1 MKSHMIFLNRTIIN
15 RPDMEADFMFLDGE
29 KKNVEYKLEYSKTI
43 LKTVCAFANF
53 HDGIIVLGI
62 RDDGTIVGV
71 NKIEEIK
78 LNIENAINDA
88 IIPKPYF
95 EFETY
100 SEDDLKLLIVK
111 VYKGDHTPYTYHN
124 KAYMRRDTSTV
135 QVDATLYQNLIL
147 AGRNLSFEDLVSTEQ
162 NLTFDYFSFLM
173 KKQLKITSLS
183 EDLLKTLGLIE
194 SDKFNNAAML
204 LSDDNHL
211 KSSVVQLVAFS
222 DRTVNRIKDK
232 ITLESCSIL
241 KQFDE
246 CMSFYKKHVNIGE
259 IIESAYR
266 KTVEDVPIIAYRE
279 AVANMLVHR
288 DYSVAVDARIEIFSD
303 RIEIISPG
311 GLPIGLLNEE
321 FIEGRISKSRNKKL
335 ADVFLRLKIIEKLAT
350 GIRRIKEQYI
360 EQAVKPQF
368 LTSENSVV
376 IILPFVNQ
384 VVKDQ
389 NDVLFVMESI
399 LEGKENEIY
408 GIIKQ
413 SPLIKRVEIQRQ
425 IKLEKSQTIE
435 LINKLRTSGKI
446 IKVGN
451 GPATGYKVLE

>member
-1 MKSHMIFLNRTIIN
+1 
-15 RPDMEADFMFLDGE
+15 MFLDGE
-29 KKNVEYKLEYSKTI
+29 KKTVEYKLEYSKTI

-62 RDDGTIVGV
+62 RDDGTLIGV
-71 NKIEEIK
+71 EKIDELK

-88 IIPKPYF
+88 IIPKPYY
-95 EFETY
+95 EFEVH
-100 SEDDLKLLIVK
+100 SLKALNLLVVK
-111 VYKGDHTPYTYHN
+111 IYKGDHTPYTYLN
-124 KAYMRRDTSTV
+124 KAFMRRDTSTV
-135 QVDATLYQNLIL
+135 QVDATMYQNLIL
-147 AGRNLSFEDLVSTEQ
+147 AGRNLGFEDLVSSEQ
-162 NLTFDYFSFLM
+162 DLTFNYFNFLM
-173 KKQLKITSLS
+173 KKHLQITTMS

-194 SDKFNNAAML
+194 GNKYNNAAML
-204 LSDDNHL
+204 LSDENHL

-222 DRTVNRIKDK
+222 DKSVNRIKDK
-232 ITLESCSIL
+232 ITLESCSL
-241 KQFDE
+241 LQQFDE
-246 CMSFYKKHVNIGE
+246 CMSFYKKHINIGE

-288 DYSVAVDARIEIFSD
+288 DYSVDVDARIEIFSD

-321 FIEGRISKSRNKKL
+321 FVEGRISKARNRKI

-360 EQAVKPQF
+360 DQEVKPQF

-376 IILPFVNQ
+376 IILPFVKQ
-384 VVKDQ
+384 SSKQRSDHSFVKE
-389 NDVLFVMESI
+389 NT

-408 GIIKQ
+408 EIINQ
-413 SPLIKRVEIQRQ
+413 SPMIKRLDIQRQ
-425 IKLEKSQTIE
+425 INLEKSQTIE
-435 LINKLRTSGKI
+435 LINKLRDSGKI

-451 GPATGYKVLE
+451 GPATGYKVLD

>member
-1 MKSHMIFLNRTIIN
+1 
-15 RPDMEADFMFLDGE
+15 MFLEGE

-62 RDDGTIVGV
+62 RDDGTIIGLK
-71 NKIEEIK
+71 KIDEIK
-78 LNIENAINDA
+78 LNIENAINDS
-88 IIPKPYF
+88 IIPKPYY
-95 EFETY
+95 EFEMR
-100 SEDDLKLLIVK
+100 SIEELNLLIVK
-111 VYKGDHTPYTYHN
+111 VYKGDHTPYTYQN

-135 QVDATLYQNLIL
+135 QVDATMNQNLIL
-147 AGRNLSFEDLVSTEQ
+147 AGRNLSFEDLVSAEQ
-162 NLTFDYFSFLM
+162 NLTFDYFNFLM
-173 KKQLKITSLS
+173 KKHLQITTMSD
-183 EDLLKTLGLIE
+183 DLLRTLGLIE
-194 SDKFNNAAML
+194 GNKYNNAAML
-204 LSDDNHL
+204 LSDENHL

-222 DRTVNRIKDK
+222 DTTVNRIKDK
-232 ITLESCSIL
+232 LTLDSCSL
-241 KQFDE
+241 LQQFDE
-246 CMSFYKKHVNIGE
+246 CISFYKKHINIGE

-288 DYSVAVDARIEIFSD
+288 DYSVEVDARIEIFSD

-311 GLPIGLLNEE
+311 GLPIGLLSEE
-321 FIEGRISKSRNKKL
+321 FIEGRISKARNRKI

-360 EQAVKPQF
+360 EQDVKPQF

-384 VVKDQ
+384 VSKQKKDHSFVK
-389 NDVLFVMESI
+389 EST

-408 GIIKQ
+408 EIINRN
-413 SPLIKRVEIQRQ
+413 PMIKRLDIQRQ
-425 IKLEKSQTIE
+425 INLEKSQTIE
-435 LINKLRTSGKI
+435 LINKLRVSGKI

-451 GPATGYKVLE
+451 GPATGYKVLN